1 MYKFD
6 YKTHVCL
13 YLDFKTSF
21 KDSFFVIF
29 LIVLKK
35 SCKLKPNYQLLIKH
49 CLQIIL
55 ITQLTYI
62 TCKFLK
68 LNI

>member
-29 LIVLKK
+29 LIVLRNFKEV
-35 SCKLKPNYQLLIKH
+35 L
-49 CLQIIL
+49 
-55 ITQLTYI
+55 
-62 TCKFLK
+62 
-68 LNI
+68 